1 MIAIVARSENGVIGK
16 DGGLPWRCKGDLQF
30 FKRTT
35 MGRKIVVGRTTFEGL
50 PPLKGRDIFVLTRN
64 PDARFEEAT
73 AVSNPVDVPAD
84 AIVCGGAAIYDL
96 MIPQCDQLLV
106 TTVKKEVEGDTF
118 FSGEWLEGFEPVE
131 TIEETDEYSIVSY
144 RRSACSAAS
153 SSSTA
158 FS

>member
-1 MIAIVARSENGVIGK
+1 MIAIVARSANGVIGK

-50 PPLKGRDIFVLTRN
+50 PPLQGRELFVLTRN
-64 PDARFEEAT
+64 PDARFEGAT

-106 TTVKKEVEGDTF
+106 TTVKTEVEGDTF
-118 FSGEWLEGFEPVE
+118 CKDQWLDGFKPAE

-144 RRSACSAAS
+144 RRSIIPG
-153 SSSTA
+153 
-158 FS
+158 

>member
-35 MGRKIVVGRTTFEGL
+35 MERKIVVGRTTFEGL
-50 PPLKGRDIFVLTRN
+50 PPLKGRDIYVLTRN
-64 PDARFEEAT
+64 PDASFEGAT
-73 AVSNPVDVPAD
+73 AVSNPDNVPAD
-84 AIVCGGAAIYDL
+84 AIVCGGAAIYEL
-96 MIPQCDQLLV
+96 MIPRCDQLLV

-118 FSGEWLEGFEPVE
+118 FNSQWLDGFEPAE

-144 RRSACSAAS
+144 RRSI
-153 SSSTA
+153 
-158 FS
+158 

>member
-35 MGRKIVVGRTTFEGL
+35 LDRKIVVGRTTFEGL
-50 PPLKGRDIFVLTRN
+50 PPLKGREIFVLTRSL
-64 PDARFEEAT
+64 DARFEGAT
-73 AVSNPVDVPAD
+73 AIKNPVDVPAD
-84 AIVCGGAAIYDL
+84 AIVCGGATIYDL

-118 FSGEWLEGFEPVE
+118 FKDQWLDGFEPSE
-131 TIEETDEYSIVSY
+131 TIEETEEYSIVSY
-144 RRSACSAAS
+144 TRSI
-153 SSSTA
+153 
-158 FS
+158 